1 MELILGA
8 VFKSVM
14 AASSGPD
21 IQVFKRFCEQ
31 WSFVPTQGFLAF
43 GGPRVDNNREWRDK
57 TVAAMKPSL
66 ENKNT
71 RDNYVEQCQLSLY
84 FLTGELSAP
93 IRKPGAF
100 HHARWMAKAIYVLKL
115 LMFL

>member
-1 MELILGA
+1 M
-8 VFKSVM
+8 
-14 AASSGPD
+14 
-21 IQVFKRFCEQ
+21 
-31 WSFVPTQGFLAF
+31 
-43 GGPRVDNNREWRDK
+43 DNNREWRDK
-57 TVAAMKPSL
+57 TVAAMKASL

-71 RDNYVEQCQLSLY
+71 RDDYAEECQLSLY

-115 LMFL
+115 LMFRKHVKLTWIEEAGLREVALFIVLIYLRTWVEAPSACDAAVNDRAL